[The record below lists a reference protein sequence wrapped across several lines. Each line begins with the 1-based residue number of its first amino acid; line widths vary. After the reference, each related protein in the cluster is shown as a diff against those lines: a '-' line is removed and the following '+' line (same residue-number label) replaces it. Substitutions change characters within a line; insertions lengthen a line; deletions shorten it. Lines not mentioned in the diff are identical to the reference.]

1 MPHAFHIPAQMGEL
15 IDEALL
21 TLDDLARACC
31 RAPDWVSERVEAGVI
46 APTQPGTGVGAWRFS
61 STTVLRARRI
71 AQLEATFGADPYLAA
86 LTTDLM
92 EEVAMLRRRLRHT
105 EESGSTPL

>member
-15 IDEALL
+15 IEESML

-31 RAPDWVSERVEAGVI
+31 RAPEWVSERVEAGVI
-46 APTQPGTGVGAWRFS
+46 APTEPGTPLRTWRFS
-61 STTVLRARRI
+61 SATLVRVRRI

-86 LTTDLM
+86 LTADLM
-92 EEVAMLRRRLRHT
+92 EEVATLRRRLRHI
-105 EESGSTPL
+105 EGEGRPL

>member
-15 IDEALL
+15 IEESML

-31 RAPDWVSERVEAGVI
+31 RAPEWVSERVEAGVI
-46 APTQPGTGVGAWRFS
+46 TPAQPGAGLSTWRFS
-61 STTVLRARRI
+61 STTVVRARRI

-86 LTTDLM
+86 LTADLM
-92 EEVAMLRRRLRHT
+92 EEVAMLRRRLHRI
-105 EESGSTPL
+105 EEQGGVL

>member
-15 IDEALL
+15 IEESML

-31 RAPDWVSERVEAGVI
+31 RAPEWVSERVEAGVI
-46 APTQPGTGVGAWRFS
+46 TPAQPGGGLTTWRFS
-61 STTVLRARRI
+61 STTVVRARRI

-86 LTTDLM
+86 LTADLM
-92 EEVAMLRRRLRHT
+92 EEVATLRRRLHRI
-105 EESGSTPL
+105 EEQGGAL